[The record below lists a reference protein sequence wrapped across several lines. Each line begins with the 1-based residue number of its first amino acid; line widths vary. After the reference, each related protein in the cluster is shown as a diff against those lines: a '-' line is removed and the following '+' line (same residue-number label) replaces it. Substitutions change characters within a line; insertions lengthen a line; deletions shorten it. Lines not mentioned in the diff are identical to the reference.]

1 MSNTNHRFA
10 DLFESLKAKNE
21 GAFVPFVN
29 VCDPTPETSLAILE
43 SLIEAGA
50 DALELGIPFSDPCA
64 DGPVIAA
71 SAHRA
76 LCNGAS
82 PAKCLDVIKEF
93 RAKHPTVPV
102 SIMLYINLVFAPTPD
117 KFFQACA
124 ESGVDAVLIPDL
136 PVSMREMDKTFD
148 EAAAKHGVELI
159 AIVPPATEDD
169 QLVRIAKYAK
179 GYTYLLSRPGITG
192 ADKEAGMPL
201 TQSVEKLEA
210 NGAAPGILGFGVS
223 KPEHV
228 RHAMEHGAAG
238 VVVGSAI
245 VRIINEHIDDTA
257 TMLSEIKKYVSEMK
271 AACKR

>member
-10 DLFESLKAKNE
+10 ALFESLKAKKE
-21 GAFVPFVN
+21 GAFVAFVN
-29 VCDPTPETSLAILE
+29 LCDPTPEISLEILE
-43 SLIEAGA
+43 ALIAAGA

-76 LCNGAS
+76 LVNGAGT
-82 PAKCLDVIKEF
+82 AKCLDVIRRF
-93 RAKHPTVPV
+93 RAKHPDVPI

-117 KFFQACA
+117 KFFKECA
-124 ESGVDAVLIPDL
+124 AAGVDAVLIPDL
-136 PVSMREMDKTFD
+136 PVNMREVDKTFD
-148 EAAAKHGVELI
+148 EAADKYGIDLI
-159 AIVPPATEDD
+159 AIVPPAVDD
-169 QLVRIAKYAK
+169 KHLVRIAKYAK

-201 TQSVEKLEA
+201 MQSVEKLEA

-228 RHAMEHGAAG
+228 RHALEHGAAG

-245 VRIINEHIDDTA
+245 VKIINENIDDTE
-257 TMLSEIKKYVSEMK
+257 TMLNKIKAYVSEMK
-271 AACKR
+271 TACKR